1 MKKNQYIA
9 KKIIF
14 ALTALV
20 LAKKSPHAFAEKGRN
35 APVFKGSSFCA
46 GVNSR
51 LFQEDS
57 EKNDWGIFF
66 EESLFL
72 RGFTV
77 KATWKESGIS
87 FSESP
92 DIHEPAWG
100 ATLKLEELIPVYFP
114 LTIWVG
120 NIKASG
126 SASHLKRPY
135 FYSGIS
141 FFSNPDLEAENLKIC
156 MPCGTDWKKPF
167 SGALVFDAHDGKS
180 ILNRLNF
187 SLLLTENEES
197 IFFASFRFG
206 NARKGF
212 FSFSYS
218 MENYFAESSGSS
230 WFSQYRLFPDSEFFC
245 QNAQLFFQNRNIKSR
260 ISAGF
265 YKNQYDMQNPWSCTF
280 CWENAFRTR
289 SGGINFSAYSA
300 SSPAII
306 TPAGYRLKTVS
317 LYKLN
322 PFLILYS
329 KDNKR
334 QVKLGFCTVL
344 EDKVSDDGEGYLG
357 AKAGTG
363 IEMRSAKLRITGTAQ
378 VTGITPEKA
387 ASEWLTE
394 ASYTANTALSVYG
407 RASTAAAFSCSF
419 STAPSEQTATWKTSA
434 RVYLPGGHSPTGI
447 TRATISTAFLL
458 KTKDGEADSSEL
470 DFSAAV
476 KVKRKKLCVNTAFS
490 VKYIFL

>member
-1 MKKNQYIA
+1 
-9 KKIIF
+9 
-14 ALTALV
+14 
-20 LAKKSPHAFAEKGRN
+20 
-35 APVFKGSSFCA
+35 
-46 GVNSR
+46 
-51 LFQEDS
+51 
-57 EKNDWGIFF
+57 
-66 EESLFL
+66 
-72 RGFTV
+72 
-77 KATWKESGIS
+77 
-87 FSESP
+87 
-92 DIHEPAWG
+92 
-100 ATLKLEELIPVYFP
+100 
-114 LTIWVG
+114 
-120 NIKASG
+120 
-126 SASHLKRPY
+126 
-135 FYSGIS
+135 
-141 FFSNPDLEAENLKIC
+141 
-156 MPCGTDWKKPF
+156 
-167 SGALVFDAHDGKS
+167 
-180 ILNRLNF
+180 
-187 SLLLTENEES
+187 
-197 IFFASFRFG
+197 
-206 NARKGF
+206 
-212 FSFSYS
+212 

-230 WFSQYRLFPDSEFFC
+230 WFSHYRLFPDSEFFC
-245 QNAQLFFQNRNIKSR
+245 QNAQLSFQNRNIKSR

-265 YKNQYDMQNPWSCTF
+265 YKNQYDIQKPWSCTF
-280 CWENAFRTR
+280 CWENAFMTR

-329 KDNKR
+329 KDNNR

-344 EDKVSDDGEGYLG
+344 EDKVSDDGEGYFG

-419 STAPSEQTATWKTSA
+419 STVPSEQTATWKTGA
-434 RVYLPGGHSPTGI
+434 RVYLPGSHSPIGI

-458 KTKDGEADSSEL
+458 KTKDGETDSSEL